1 MRIYRR
7 LKLLAWQKYYN
18 ALAQPKRS
26 EYDLAF
32 IKLFRGLMKIVSY
45 RIGDKFNREP
55 LDKDKVY
62 LCKNHAKI
70 HFSP

>member
-7 LKLLAWQKYYN
+7 LKLLDWQEYYQ

-32 IKLFRGLMKIVSY
+32 IKLFRRLMKIVSY
-45 RIGDKFNREP
+45 RIGDNLGQET